1 LRDEVVEFVAAQVR
15 VKRLIWI
22 AVRLVGGYERADDL
36 DGGAVSASWS
46 TVVTRTSWAGCSR
59 SCSCAPRPRTTMRT
73 TWSRYVVGT
82 PQIRAVGFVRLGA
95 LFTTVHRL
103 AKVDLV

>member
-36 DGGAVSASWS
+36 GWLLEVLQLRAAATDDDEDDVEPLLRSKGWVSSAM
-46 TVVTRTSWAGCSR
+46 G
-59 SCSCAPRPRTTMRT
+59 
-73 TWSRYVVGT
+73 VG
-82 PQIRAVGFVRLGA
+82 VG
-95 LFTTVHRL
+95 
-103 AKVDLV
+103 